1 MKPSSRLGLIAL
13 VVLVLAAAGYGA
25 WRYFGGTSDTP
36 QFKLAKLES
45 GPLTATVSSTGT
57 LNPVVSV
64 SVGSQVSGQIKE
76 LFADFNSPV
85 KAGQLIARIDPETF
99 QLRVHQAEA
108 DLESTRASVAVQKA
122 EVARVTATLMDAQR
136 DYERK
141 KMLVEKNFI
150 SAADRDKSLAVY
162 EVAKAA
168 LDVALAQANN
178 SSAVVKQRESQ
189 LAQTRVDLERTAIR
203 SPVDGVV
210 VKRSVDT
217 GQTVAASLQAPELF
231 IIAKNLTD
239 MQVETSIDEADV
251 GRITVGQ
258 KATFTVD
265 AFPGRSFTG
274 QVTQIRKAA
283 TVVSNVVTYTV
294 IVSAAN
300 PDLTLLPG
308 MTANVRVVTAQKE
321 KVLKVPN
328 AALRFRPQGAAE
340 EKKPAAGTPAPTS
353 GGGSASAGG
362 GGGGGAGGG
371 AGGGLGQL
379 RERLVGELKLDADQQ
394 GKLDAIFSGMREKFM
409 AARDLPE
416 AEKSKAQERNRAE
429 IREKVSGILTPD
441 QKKRYDEMAAEAQAA
456 RSGGSGGSG
465 RIWVTDEDGKPKA
478 ISVRLGL
485 TDGSMTEIVSG
496 EIKEGSEVIVGLQST
511 STAKPAAGAPGPRL
525 F

>member
-1 MKPSSRLGLIAL
+1 MKTSSRLWLALPVLIA
-13 VVLVLAAAGYGA
+13 VAAGGYGA
-25 WRYFGGTSDTP
+25 WRFFDVGNDAP
-36 QFKLAKLES
+36 KFKLAKLES
-45 GPLTATVSSTGT
+45 GPLTAVVSSTGT

-76 LFADFNSPV
+76 LYADFNSPV
-85 KAGQLIARIDPETF
+85 KAGQQIARIDPETF

-136 DYERK
+136 DLERK

-150 SAADRDKSLAVY
+150 SPADRDKSQATY
-162 EVAKAA
+162 DVAKAA

-189 LAQTRVDLERTAIR
+189 LAQARVDLERTAIR

-231 IIAKNLTD
+231 IIARNLTD

-251 GRITVGQ
+251 GRIVVGQ
-258 KATFTVD
+258 KASFTVD
-265 AFPGRSFTG
+265 AFPGRSFSG

-300 PDLTLLPG
+300 PELTLLPG
-308 MTANVRVVTAQKE
+308 MTANVRVVTAQKD
-321 KVLKVPN
+321 KALKVPN
-328 AALRFRPQGAAE
+328 AALRFRPPGAAE
-340 EKKPAAGTPAPTS
+340 EKKPAAVAAASPSPAS
-353 GGGSASAGG
+353 
-362 GGGGGAGGG
+362 GGAGGAG
-371 AGGGLGQL
+371 GGGLGQL
-379 RERLVGELKLDADQQ
+379 RERLVAELKLDADQQ
-394 GKLDAIFSGMREKFM
+394 AKLEAIFGGMREKFM

-429 IREKVSGILTPD
+429 IREKVSAILTPE

-456 RSGGSGGSG
+456 RSGGGSG
-465 RIWVTDEDGKPKA
+465 RVWVIGEDGKPKA
-478 ISVRLGL
+478 VQVRLGL
-485 TDGSMTEIVSG
+485 TDGSATEIVTG
-496 EIKEGSEVIVGLQST
+496 DLKDGDEVIVGLQST
-511 STAKPAAGAPGPRL
+511 TAKPAAGAPGPRM

>member
-1 MKPSSRLGLIAL
+1 MKTSSRFGLTILAL
-13 VVLVLAAAGYGA
+13 IVLAAAGYAA
-25 WRYFGGTSDTP
+25 WRYFGTAGDAP
-36 QFKLAKLES
+36 KFKLAKAES
-45 GPLTATVSSTGT
+45 GPLTAVVSSTGT

-76 LFADFNSPV
+76 LFVDFNSPV
-85 KAGQLIARIDPETF
+85 RAGQLIARIDPETF
-99 QLRVHQAEA
+99 QLRVRQAEA

-136 DYERK
+136 DFERK

-150 SAADRDKSLAVY
+150 SAADRDKAQAVY

-189 LAQTRVDLERTAIR
+189 LSQARVDLERTGIR

-231 IIAKNLTD
+231 IIAKNLSD

-251 GRITVGQ
+251 GRIAVGQ

-265 AFPGRSFTG
+265 AFPGRSFSG
-274 QVTQIRKAA
+274 RVTQIRKAA

-294 IVSAAN
+294 IVAAAN

-308 MTANVRVVTAQKE
+308 MTANVRITTADKD
-321 KVLKVPN
+321 KALKLPN
-328 AALRFRPQGAAE
+328 AALRFRPAGAAE
-340 EKKPAAGTPAPTS
+340 DKKAVAAASPAPTPGGS
-353 GGGSASAGG
+353 GGGGSE
-362 GGGGGAGGG
+362 GGGGGAGQN
-371 AGGGLGQL
+371 QL
-379 RERLVGELKLDADQQ
+379 RERLVAELKLDADQQ
-394 GKLDAIFSGMREKFM
+394 AKLDLIFTGMRDKFR
-409 AARDLPE
+409 AARELPD
-416 AEKSKAQERNRAE
+416 AEKAKAQERNRAE
-429 IREKVSGILTPD
+429 IREKVAAILNPE
-441 QKKRYDEMAAEAQAA
+441 QKQRYEEMAGEAQAA
-456 RSGGSGGSG
+456 RAGGGGGSG
-465 RIWVTDEDGKPKA
+465 RVWIIGEDGSPKA
-478 ISVRLGL
+478 INVRLGL

-496 EIKEGSEVIVGLQST
+496 DIREGSEVIVGQQAAT
-511 STAKPAAGAPGPRL
+511 GAKPSGMPGPRL